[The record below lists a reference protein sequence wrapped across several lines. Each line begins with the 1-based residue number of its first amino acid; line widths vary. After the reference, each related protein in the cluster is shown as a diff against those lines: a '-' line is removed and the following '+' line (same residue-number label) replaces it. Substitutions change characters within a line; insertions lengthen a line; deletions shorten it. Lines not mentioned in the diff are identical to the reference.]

1 MQKRDFKVAMREM
14 GEHVVTKI
22 REYTEELIHR
32 NKGDDDKLQMG
43 SVGMDMDLPRTILY
57 VILHKLIQDDF
68 KPRNDT
74 YEQIMHEIFKQLKTD
89 EPSRPQKEKSQRP
102 TKSRFKEKKKQ
113 TTNQAGI
120 ESPAKMITPSK

>member
-1 MQKRDFKVAMREM
+1 MREM
-14 GEHVVTKI
+14 SDHVVTKI

-32 NKGDDDKLQMG
+32 NKGDDDKLRIG
-43 SVGMDMDLPRTILY
+43 SIGMDMDHPRTILY

-74 YEQIMHEIFKQLKTD
+74 YKHIMDEIFEQLKID
-89 EPSRPQKEKSQRP
+89 EQSRPKEKRPQGP

-113 TTNQAGI
+113 EQN
-120 ESPAKMITPSK
+120 PSRTEDPETLG

>member
-74 YEQIMHEIFKQLKTD
+74 YEQIMHEIFKQLKID
-89 EPSRPQKEKSQRP
+89 EPSRPQEEEPQRP
-102 TKSRFKEKKKQ
+102 TNSSVNKAKK
-113 TTNQAGI
+113 
-120 ESPAKMITPSK
+120 

>member
-32 NKGDDDKLQMG
+32 NKGDDDKLRIG
-43 SVGMDMDLPRTILY
+43 SIGMDMDHPRTILY

-74 YEQIMHEIFKQLKTD
+74 YKHIMDEIFKQLKID
-89 EPSRPQKEKSQRP
+89 EQSRPQEKRPQGP
-102 TKSRFKEKKKQ
+102 TKNRFKEKK
-113 TTNQAGI
+113 
-120 ESPAKMITPSK
+120 E